1 MVTFTFCVPQSG
13 LLLPL
18 QSSSPL
24 HIPKVTR
31 IAKSCH
37 KVFPMTQQLGGR
49 GIGRQLRSHVTRVQK
64 TTQNDEISTLGT
76 PEGEEERLKLDAEAM
91 KAMAEVAES
100 QVEEEAN
107 APGAWKWAIRKRV
120 WDILESKNLAQD
132 PRPVHH
138 RIPNFLG
145 AGAAAGKVRETFI
158 LHIATF
164 SHSPLIALK
173 PY

>member
-1 MVTFTFCVPQSG
+1 
-13 LLLPL
+13 
-18 QSSSPL
+18 
-24 HIPKVTR
+24 
-31 IAKSCH
+31 
-37 KVFPMTQQLGGR
+37 MTQLGGR

-64 TTQNDEISTLGT
+64 TTQNEISTLET

-100 QVEEEAN
+100 QVEEAN

-145 AGAAAGKVRETFI
+145 AGAAAGKVRNF
-158 LHIATF
+158 HIATF
-164 SHSPLIALK
+164 SHSPFIA
-173 PY
+173 